1 MDEQAVMTE
10 SDSKERFDKLTTKA
24 ALVLILCTLP
34 FSFLFDYLVGPAKG
48 RAAWI
53 SVGMIATAVW
63 IYWDLR
69 KRVWFWA
76 TITILVLLHV
86 PLVLFVPWS
95 NTDYPGVVLLPIGLL
110 DLAIVYGCIK
120 LVEKVMNKS
129 SKSEQDASR

>member
-1 MDEQAVMTE
+1 
-10 SDSKERFDKLTTKA
+10 
-24 ALVLILCTLP
+24 
-34 FSFLFDYLVGPAKG
+34 
-48 RAAWI
+48 
-53 SVGMIATAVW
+53 MIATAVW